1 MAQGIFKLKDNA
13 KRWMACKNPPWTFKQ
28 LAQAMR
34 YDETFV
40 SQVFNGHKQPSWG
53 FLRRLA
59 EVTGLHDGG
68 ELMYFDPRGARTN
81 SRRGGKEAKSP

>member
-1 MAQGIFKLKDNA
+1 MFKIKDNA

-28 LAQAMR
+28 LARVMG

-40 SQVFNGHKQPSWG
+40 SQIFSGRKQPSWG

-68 ELMYFDPRGARTN
+68 ELVYYDPNG
-81 SRRGGKEAKSP
+81 SRPQRERVVRKSGKEGVR